1 MCLGDRLALELYG
14 TFKYYMLCSLYD
26 LVYLVAHVYCGV
38 CHTLLGVYDSPTGSE
53 TTNHKD
59 ISILASSLEL
69 KNREREAFRR
79 LRMRRLPVI
88 LKFAFTVGVKI
99 LANAACD
106 GGSV

>member
-1 MCLGDRLALELYG
+1 
-14 TFKYYMLCSLYD
+14 MLCSLYD
-26 LVYLVAHVYCGV
+26 LVYLVDHVYCGV
-38 CHTLLGVYDSPTGSE
+38 CHMFLEVYGSPTGSE
-53 TTNHKD
+53 TTNYKD
-59 ISILASSLEL
+59 VSILASSLEL